1 MPWCR
6 LQAITVREQRGYVT
20 DHVALALVVA
30 LVGYLITTFA
40 I

>member
-6 LQAITVREQRGYVT
+6 LQAITLREQRGYFT
-20 DHVALALVVA
+20 DHVALILVVA